1 MAETLR
7 AVTRSPSSPSVRP
20 PALAVTNPSGN
31 RNRVLMDAFPFLIG
45 RQGDNQLVLR
55 DNRISRSHAQI
66 TTEHGQ
72 YFVEDLDSR
81 HGVFVNGQRTKR
93 AKLNEGDRIDFG
105 FPDSYR
111 LVFTQEEDE
120 LNKFLGQ
127 ISAAAATGASNLSK
141 LRSLVEVARA
151 LQSSLSTSDVLA
163 AVVDAALSVTGAE
176 RGFLLLGKDDNLE
189 VSVARDRR
197 GAPLDISDLT
207 VPRSLINRALRSR
220 RDLLSMTFDSS
231 GPNGVQPDMS
241 VAGLELRS
249 VVCVPLIQVR
259 TGSLQETVATSLN
272 ETVGVLYM
280 DSRGSAADL
289 SSGNREILQTLALEA
304 STILENARLLD
315 EERAKQHM
323 EEELN
328 VARTIQT
335 GLLPRELPTEGWFR
349 AVGSSI
355 ASRQVGGDYYDVRQI
370 NPDLFACVITDVS
383 GKGVSAALLA
393 ALLQGAF
400 VFASEAAVQIDD
412 VMSRVN
418 RFLYERARG
427 EKYAT
432 VVYCTV
438 SRSGELR
445 WSNAGHPKPL
455 LVRANSDPR
464 PLESTGLPIGMMDIA
479 AYEAKSLQL
488 EPGDKIVLFSDGVS
502 EAANTQGES
511 FDERRMKDV
520 LRAYAS
526 ASCAELHAKLIEAL
540 KDFSDSEEEEDDITM
555 LVLEYEAEPRP

>member
-1 MAETLR
+1 VADPATTHAGAPASM
-7 AVTRSPSSPSVRP
+7 SVRG

-31 RNRVLMDAFPFLIG
+31 RSRVAIDVVPFLIG
-45 RQGDNQLVLR
+45 RQGDNHLVLR
-55 DNRISRSHAQI
+55 DNRISRSHARV
-66 TTEHGQ
+66 TGENGE

-81 HGVFVNGQRTKR
+81 HGVYLNGQRTKR
-93 AKLNEGDRIDFG
+93 GKLHEGDRIDFG
-105 FPDSYR
+105 FQDSYR
-111 LVFTQEEDE
+111 LVFTLEEDE
-120 LNKFLGQ
+120 LNRFLGK
-127 ISAAAATGASNLSK
+127 ISAAASTGASNLSK

-151 LQSSLSTSDVLA
+151 LQSSLSTGDVLA

-176 RGFLLLGKDDNLE
+176 RGFLLLGKDNQLE
-189 VSVARDRR
+189 VSVARDKR
-197 GAPLDISDLT
+197 GAPLDTSDLT
-207 VPRSLINRALRSR
+207 VPRSLINRALRTR
-220 RDLLSMTFDSS
+220 RDLLSMTFDPS
-231 GPNGVQPDMS
+231 GADGVTPDMS

-280 DSRGSAADL
+280 DSRQSAADL

-315 EERAKQHM
+315 EERGKQHL

-335 GLLPRELPTEGWFR
+335 GLLPRELPADGWFR
-349 AVGSSI
+349 AAGSSI
-355 ASRQVGGDYYDVRQI
+355 ASRQVGGDFFDVRQVS
-370 NPDLFACVITDVS
+370 PELFACVITDVS

-400 VFASEAAVQIDD
+400 VFASESGARIED

-432 VVYCTV
+432 VVYCTI

-455 LVRANSDPR
+455 LVRANSESQALD
-464 PLESTGLPIGMMDIA
+464 STGLPIGMMDVA
-479 AYEAKSLQL
+479 MYDVKSIQL

-502 EAANTQGES
+502 EAANAQGEY
-511 FDERRMKDV
+511 FDKCRLNEV
-520 LRAYAS
+520 LRKNAAS
-526 ASCAELHAKLIEAL
+526 SCTELHAKLVEAVQE
-540 KDFSDSEEEEDDITM
+540 FSDGDEEEDDVTT
-555 LVLEYEAEPRP
+555 LVLEYQP

>member
-1 MAETLR
+1 MAEPLMAEPR
-7 AVTRSPSSPSVRP
+7 GSSSSSVRA

-31 RNRVLMDAFPFLIG
+31 RNRVTMDAFPFMIG
-45 RQGDNQLVLR
+45 RQGDNHLVLR

-66 TTEHGQ
+66 ATENGN
-72 YFVEDLDSR
+72 YYVEDLDSR

-93 AKLNEGDRIDFG
+93 SKLHEGDRIDFG

-197 GAPLDISDLT
+197 GAPLDVSDLS

-220 RDLLSMTFDSS
+220 RDLLSMTFDAS
-231 GPNGVQPDMS
+231 GPDGVQPDMS

-355 ASRQVGGDYYDVRQI
+355 ASRQVGGDYFDVRQI

-400 VFASEAAVQIDD
+400 VFASEAAIQIDD

-445 WSNAGHPKPL
+445 WANAGHPKPL
-455 LVRANSDPR
+455 LVRANAEPQ

-479 AYEAKSLQL
+479 TYDAKSIQL
-488 EPGDKIVLFSDGVS
+488 EPGDKIVLFSDGVT
-502 EAANTQGES
+502 EASNTQGES
-511 FDERRMKDV
+511 FDKRRMQEV
-520 LRAYAS
+520 LRTYAS
-526 ASCAELHAKLIEAL
+526 ASCAELHAKLLDAL
-540 KDFSDSEEEEDDITM
+540 KKFSDGDEEEDDITM
-555 LVLEYEAEPRP
+555 LVLEYQP

>member
-1 MAETLR
+1 MAEAQTTHPGGIASTPAR
-7 AVTRSPSSPSVRP
+7 T

-31 RNRVLMDAFPFLIG
+31 RNRIALDVFPFLIG

-55 DNRISRSHAQI
+55 DNRISRTHARI
-66 TTEHGQ
+66 ISEGGE
-72 YFVEDLDSR
+72 YFVEDMDSR
-81 HGVFVNGQRTKR
+81 HGVFVNGQQTKR
-93 AKLNEGDRIDFG
+93 GRLREGDRIDFG
-105 FPDSYR
+105 FQDSYR
-111 LVFTQEEDE
+111 MVFTLEEDE

-151 LQSSLSTSDVLA
+151 LQSSLSTNDVLA

-176 RGFLLLGKDDNLE
+176 RGFLLLGKDDSLE

-197 GAPLDISDLT
+197 GAPLDTSDLT

-220 RDLLSMTFDSS
+220 RDLLSMTFDQT
-231 GPNGVQPDMS
+231 GTDGVHPDMS

-315 EERAKQHM
+315 EERTKQHM

-349 AVGSSI
+349 ATGSSI
-355 ASRQVGGDYYDVRQI
+355 ASRQVGGDYFDVRQI

-400 VFASEAAVQIDD
+400 VFASEASVQIDD

-438 SRSGELR
+438 NRSGELR

-455 LVRANSDPR
+455 LVRAGSEPR
-464 PLESTGLPIGMMDIA
+464 ALESTGIPIGMMDIA
-479 AYEAKSLQL
+479 TYDVKSVQL

-502 EAANTQGES
+502 EAANAKGEC
-511 FDERRMKDV
+511 FDKQRMNEV
-520 LRAYAS
+520 LRTYAP
-526 ASCAELHAKLIEAL
+526 AGCAELHARLVEAVEE
-540 KDFSDSEEEEDDITM
+540 FSDTDEEDDITM
-555 LVLEYEAEPRP
+555 LVLEYQP

>member
-1 MAETLR
+1 MAEAQTTHPGSLASASLR
-7 AVTRSPSSPSVRP
+7 T

-31 RNRVLMDAFPFLIG
+31 RNRMALDVFPFLIG

-55 DNRISRSHAQI
+55 DNRISRTHARI
-66 TTEHGQ
+66 VAEGGE
-72 YFVEDLDSR
+72 YFVEDMDSR
-81 HGVFVNGQRTKR
+81 HGVFVNGHRTKR
-93 AKLNEGDRIDFG
+93 GKLHEGDRIDFG
-105 FPDSYR
+105 FQDSYR
-111 LVFTQEEDE
+111 MVFTLQEDE

-176 RGFLLLGKDDNLE
+176 RGFLLLGKDDSLE

-220 RDLLSMTFDSS
+220 RDLLSMTFDST
-231 GPNGVQPDMS
+231 GADGVRPDMS

-323 EEELN
+323 EDELN

-335 GLLPRELPTEGWFR
+335 GLLPRELPSEGWFR

-355 ASRQVGGDYYDVRQI
+355 ASRQVGGDYFDVRQI

-400 VFASEAAVQIDD
+400 VFASEASVQIDD
-412 VMSRVN
+412 LMSRVN

-455 LVRANSDPR
+455 LVRANSEPR
-464 PLESTGLPIGMMDIA
+464 ALESTGIPIGMMDIA
-479 AYEAKSLQL
+479 MYDVKSIQL

-502 EAANTQGES
+502 EAANAQGEC
-511 FDERRMKDV
+511 FDKQRMNEV
-520 LRAYAS
+520 LRTYAS
-526 ASCAELHAKLIEAL
+526 AGCAELHANLVEAVEE
-540 KDFSDSEEEEDDITM
+540 FCESDEEDDITM
-555 LVLEYEAEPRP
+555 LVLEYQP

>member
-1 MAETLR
+1 MAEPLMAEPR
-7 AVTRSPSSPSVRP
+7 GSSSPSVRA

-31 RNRVLMDAFPFLIG
+31 RNRVMMDAFPFLIG
-45 RQGDNQLVLR
+45 RQGDNHLVLR

-66 TTEHGQ
+66 TVEHGD
-72 YFVEDLDSR
+72 YYVEDLDSR

-93 AKLNEGDRIDFG
+93 GKLHEGDRIDFG

-197 GAPLDISDLT
+197 GAPLDVSDLT

-220 RDLLSMTFDSS
+220 RDLLSMTFDAA
-231 GPNGVQPDMS
+231 GPDGVHPDMS

-355 ASRQVGGDYYDVRQI
+355 ASRQVGGDYFDVRQI

-400 VFASEAAVQIDD
+400 VFASEAAIQIDD

-445 WSNAGHPKPL
+445 WANAGHPKPL
-455 LVRANSDPR
+455 LVRAGSEPQ

-479 AYEAKSLQL
+479 TYDAKSIQL
-488 EPGDKIVLFSDGVS
+488 EPGDKIVLFSDGVT
-502 EAANTQGES
+502 EASNTQGES
-511 FDERRMKDV
+511 FDQRRMQEV
-520 LRAYAS
+520 LRTYAS
-526 ASCAELHAKLIEAL
+526 ASCAELHAKLLDAL
-540 KDFSDSEEEEDDITM
+540 KKFSDGDEEEDDITM
-555 LVLEYEAEPRP
+555 LVLEYQP

>member
-1 MAETLR
+1 MT
-7 AVTRSPSSPSVRP
+7 TTGSPSPASVRA

-31 RNRVLMDAFPFLIG
+31 RNRVVIDTFPFLIG
-45 RQGDNQLVLR
+45 RQGDNHLVLR
-55 DNRISRSHAQI
+55 DNRISRTHARI
-66 TTEHGQ
+66 VAEGSE
-72 YFVEDLDSR
+72 YFVEDQDSR
-81 HGVFVNGQRTKR
+81 HGVFVNGQRAKR
-93 AKLNEGDRIDFG
+93 SRLQEGDRIDFG
-105 FPDSYR
+105 FQDSYR
-111 LVFTQEEDE
+111 LVFTLEEDE
-120 LNKFLGQ
+120 LNRFLGQ

-151 LQSSLSTSDVLA
+151 LQSSLSTHDVLA

-176 RGFLLLGKDDNLE
+176 RGFLLLGKDDDLE

-197 GAPLDISDLT
+197 GAPLDTSDLT
-207 VPRSLINRALRSR
+207 VPRSLINRALRTR
-220 RDLLSMTFDSS
+220 RDLLSMTFDPA
-231 GPNGVQPDMS
+231 GADGVRPDMS
-241 VAGLELRS
+241 VASLELRS

-259 TGSLQETVATSLN
+259 TGSLQETVAGTMN

-280 DSRGSAADL
+280 DSRLSAADL

-328 VARTIQT
+328 VARIIQT
-335 GLLPRELPTEGWFR
+335 GLLPRELPSEGWFR
-349 AVGSSI
+349 AFGSSI
-355 ASRQVGGDYYDVRQI
+355 ASRQVGGDYFDVRQI
-370 NPDLFACVITDVS
+370 SPDLFACVITDVS

-400 VFASEAAVQIDD
+400 VFAAEAAVRIDD

-432 VVYCTV
+432 VVFCTV

-455 LVRANSDPR
+455 LVRPNSEPR
-464 PLESTGLPIGMMDIA
+464 ALESTGIPIGMMDIA
-479 AYEAKSLQL
+479 SYEVKSIQL

-502 EAANTQGES
+502 EAANTQGEC
-511 FDERRMKDV
+511 FDKRRMNEI
-520 LRAYAS
+520 LRNHAS
-526 ASCAELHAKLIEAL
+526 AGCAELHAKLVEAVEE
-540 KDFSDSEEEEDDITM
+540 FSDGCEQEDDDITM
-555 LVLEYEAEPRP
+555 LVLEYQP

>member
-1 MAETLR
+1 MTAPGVPPP
-7 AVTRSPSSPSVRP
+7 APSPASVRT

-31 RNRVLMDAFPFLIG
+31 RSRMMIDTSPFLIG
-45 RQGDNQLVLR
+45 RQGDNHLVLR
-55 DNRISRSHAQI
+55 DNRISRNHARI
-66 TTEHGQ
+66 AAEHGE
-72 YFVEDLDSR
+72 YFVEDMDSR
-81 HGVFVNGQRTKR
+81 HGVYVNGQRSKR
-93 AKLNEGDRIDFG
+93 SKLHEGDRIDFG

-111 LVFTQEEDE
+111 LVFTLEEDE
-120 LNKFLGQ
+120 LNRFLGQ

-176 RGFLLLGKDDNLE
+176 RGFLLLGKDDQLE

-197 GAPLDISDLT
+197 GAPLDTSDLT

-220 RDLLSMTFDSS
+220 RDLLSMTFDPS
-231 GPNGVQPDMS
+231 GAGGVSPDMS
-241 VAGLELRS
+241 VAHLELRS

-259 TGSLQETVATSLN
+259 TGSLQETVAGTLN

-280 DSRGSAADL
+280 DSRLSAADL

-328 VARTIQT
+328 VARIIQT
-335 GLLPRELPTEGWFR
+335 GLLPRELPAEGWFR
-349 AVGSSI
+349 AFGSSI
-355 ASRQVGGDYYDVRQI
+355 ASRQVGGDYFDVRQI
-370 NPDLFACVITDVS
+370 SPDLFACVITDVS

-400 VFASEAAVQIDD
+400 VFAAEAAVRIDD

-432 VVYCTV
+432 VVFCTV
-438 SRSGELR
+438 NRSGELR

-455 LVRANSDPR
+455 LVRPNMEPQS
-464 PLESTGLPIGMMDIA
+464 LESTGIPIGMMDIA
-479 AYEAKSLQL
+479 AYEVKTIQL

-502 EAANTQGES
+502 EASNTQGEC
-511 FDERRMKDV
+511 FDKRRLKEI
-520 LRAYAS
+520 LRAHAS
-526 ASCAELHAKLIEAL
+526 AGCAELHAKLVEGVE
-540 KDFSDSEEEEDDITM
+540 DFSDGCEQEDDDITM
-555 LVLEYEAEPRP
+555 LVLEYQP